1 MDKTSPFCSTKLV
14 SQPHWAYNYYF
25 LKDEPSSYRQ
35 KSPLLSELEFDVLTT
50 VFVPRLRG
58 KSSAG
63 GGKRDLIIELHCDF
77 AHIAGCCNQVTSVSD
92 FLPSPPS
99 SSSFS
104 FSRFFFFSSF
114 FPPPFFFSVVQ
125 ISCLCLGVAETS
137 CYLPSL
143 KMLIKG
149 TTFPKNLGSS
159 LPKEGKGARLGQK
172 PPGLCRALAS
182 CRPPAPFP
190 SHHQNKGRHLYLYN
204 FLKYIFIFL
213 CFYIY
218 IHIYLPPPC
227 SPPNSFTSRIPS
239 IN

>member
-14 SQPHWAYNYYF
+14 SQRHWAYNYYF

-77 AHIAGCCNQVTSVSD
+77 AHIAGCCNQITSVSD

-104 FSRFFFFSSF
+104 FLFSFFFFFSPSPF
-114 FPPPFFFSVVQ
+114 FPFGGPNWLLMFGCCRDELLFAFTEDLDQRNNVSKEPRQLFAEGRQRFPAPAETPGAVPGTRIPPSQGSLPFPPP
-125 ISCLCLGVAETS
+125 
-137 CYLPSL
+137 
-143 KMLIKG
+143 K
-149 TTFPKNLGSS
+149 
-159 LPKEGKGARLGQK
+159 
-172 PPGLCRALAS
+172 
-182 CRPPAPFP
+182 
-190 SHHQNKGRHLYLYN
+190 
-204 FLKYIFIFL
+204 
-213 CFYIY
+213 
-218 IHIYLPPPC
+218 
-227 SPPNSFTSRIPS
+227 
-239 IN
+239 

>member
-1 MDKTSPFCSTKLV
+1 MYLIFFP
-14 SQPHWAYNYYF
+14 
-25 LKDEPSSYRQ
+25 
-35 KSPLLSELEFDVLTT
+35 PLPLPPLSLSL
-50 VFVPRLRG
+50 G
-58 KSSAG
+58 
-63 GGKRDLIIELHCDF
+63 
-77 AHIAGCCNQVTSVSD
+77 
-92 FLPSPPS
+92 
-99 SSSFS
+99 
-104 FSRFFFFSSF
+104 FFFSSF

-204 FLKYIFIFL
+204 FFKYIFMFL
-213 CFYIY
+213 YLYTYISSSPMLPTKFLH
-218 IHIYLPPPC
+218 IQDSLNKLMHLKKRRSPIYLTWGRRREREETRT
-227 SPPNSFTSRIPS
+227 FLKET
-239 IN
+239 

>member
-1 MDKTSPFCSTKLV
+1 MYLIFFP
-14 SQPHWAYNYYF
+14 
-25 LKDEPSSYRQ
+25 
-35 KSPLLSELEFDVLTT
+35 PLPLPPLSLSL
-50 VFVPRLRG
+50 G
-58 KSSAG
+58 
-63 GGKRDLIIELHCDF
+63 
-77 AHIAGCCNQVTSVSD
+77 
-92 FLPSPPS
+92 
-99 SSSFS
+99 
-104 FSRFFFFSSF
+104 FFFSSF

-182 CRPPAPFP
+182 CRAPAPFP

>member
-1 MDKTSPFCSTKLV
+1 MGKRCGRSFPGVCEAVGSSHPSQVLYALPNTQTHPGVPCAAKLLMLKHRRWIQQGKRGRSLCDSEHLVRPQGFVSPWIPAQGGGCPELAPRAIPSLFPSPQPSAWGKGRLDKTSPFCSTKLV

-104 FSRFFFFSSF
+104 FSRFFFFFF
-114 FPPPFFFSVVQ
+114 FPSPFFLFS
-125 ISCLCLGVAETS
+125 G
-137 CYLPSL
+137 
-143 KMLIKG
+143 
-149 TTFPKNLGSS
+149 
-159 LPKEGKGARLGQK
+159 
-172 PPGLCRALAS
+172 
-182 CRPPAPFP
+182 
-190 SHHQNKGRHLYLYN
+190 
-204 FLKYIFIFL
+204 
-213 CFYIY
+213 
-218 IHIYLPPPC
+218 
-227 SPPNSFTSRIPS
+227 PN
-239 IN
+239 